1 MELPEVTRQAR
12 LIIYSLEGRQLK
24 NIQVNERGTATVKIS
39 GSEFNPGMYLYALIA
54 DGKVIDTKR
63 LILTK

>member
-1 MELPEVTRQAR
+1 MELPEVTRRASI
-12 LIIYSLEGRQLK
+12 IIYNLEGKQLK

-39 GSEFNPGMYLYALIA
+39 GSEFKPGMYLYTLIA
-54 DGKVIDTKR
+54 DGKVVDTKR